1 MPPGMKNLRVRGKM
15 DDKKQKMTDIVAKLL
30 RQAEDVTGTPEE
42 QVFQA
47 KAFELMAKYGL
58 DIANIEAHKDGLDV
72 SQLPDAIKWTA
83 KIAGKYAYQQLLLLH
98 NIAASLHC
106 KTVYGQIY
114 ENAAS
119 SKKCYVLHVFGVPR
133 HVERVEMLWN
143 ILRPQMLRLVEVVRP
158 NKVRPVRR
166 YDYKSGEYRETD
178 GRGQVKAF
186 RRAWIAG
193 FSSSIADRIREQE
206 QKIIESAGG
215 GALVLYR
222 DDSKRAEIALREAFP
237 RTGRARRNSGY
248 NTEGYSR
255 GRQDGRQAVFNH
267 SLAG

>member
-1 MPPGMKNLRVRGKM
+1 M

-58 DIANIEAHKDGLDV
+58 DIANIEAHKEGLDV

-83 KIAGKYAYQQLLLLH
+83 SIDGKYAYQQLLLLH
-98 NIAASLHC
+98 NIAGSLHC
-106 KTVYGQIY
+106 KTVYTTIY
-114 ENAAS
+114 DAS
-119 SKKCYVLHVFGVPR
+119 GGTKRYALHVFGVPR

-158 NKVRPVRR
+158 NKIRPVRR

-193 FSSSIADRIREQE
+193 FSSSVGDRIREQE
-206 QKIIESAGG
+206 QKIISSAGG
-215 GALVLYR
+215 GALVLYQ
-222 DDSKRAEIALREAFP
+222 DDSKRAEIAMKDAFP
-237 RTGRARRNSGY
+237 RTGRGRRSSGY

-255 GRQDGRQAVFNH
+255 GRQDGRQAAFNH
-267 SLAG
+267 SIAG